1 MEEFKGFHEETL
13 KFLVE
18 LKFNNTKEW
27 FDENRGRY
35 DRCIVEPSKAFV
47 VALGERL
54 KDISPDIIAEPKVN
68 KSLFRINR
76 DVRFSP
82 DKSPYKTHVGIV
94 FWEGPKKRMECP
106 GFYMQIDPDSM
117 MFAGGMHLLPKDM
130 MEPFRKVVSEE
141 KPAKELADIVE
152 EVKGSGI
159 EVGGLHYKRTPR
171 DFTEDHSYSYFLKY
185 NGVFGMDT
193 IPIPDEFFGS
203 ELVDMAFDR
212 FKKIDP
218 INRWFL
224 KYLY

>member
-35 DRCIVEPSKAFV
+35 DEYILEPSKAFV
-47 VALGERL
+47 VAIGERL
-54 KDISPDIIAEPKVN
+54 KEISPDIIAEPKVN
-68 KSLFRINR
+68 MSLFRINR

-82 DKSPYKTHVGIV
+82 DKSPYKTHIGIV

-106 GFYMQIDPDSM
+106 GFYMQIDPDSL

-130 MEPFRKVVSEE
+130 IEPFRKVVSEE
-141 KPAKELADIVE
+141 GPAKELAVIIDD
-152 EVKGSGI
+152 VKSSGI
-159 EVGGLHYKRTPR
+159 ETGGLHYKRTPR
-171 DFTEDHSYSYFLKY
+171 DFTEDHQYSYLLKH

-193 IPIPDEFFGS
+193 IEIPDEFFTD
-203 ELVDMAFDR
+203 ELINIAFDR
-212 FKKIDP
+212 FSKIDP